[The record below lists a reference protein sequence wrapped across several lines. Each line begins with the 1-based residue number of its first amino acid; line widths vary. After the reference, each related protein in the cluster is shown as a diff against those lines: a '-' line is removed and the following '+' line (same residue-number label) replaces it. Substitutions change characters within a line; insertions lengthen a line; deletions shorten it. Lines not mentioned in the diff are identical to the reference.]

1 MAIPDRWRKYLVIVG
16 GVLVHLTLGTVYTF
30 GNLNPYLT
38 SYIRKYS
45 SPGNLQYGESVW
57 IFSMSGMGQG
67 LSMFLGGVINR
78 YIGPR
83 LTTLLGSMLMSAGV
97 LLTYVSVQHS
107 FVAVVFTYGLMFGLG
122 VGIAYAVPMACAMKW
137 LPEKKGLVS
146 GCVVAGFGGG
156 AFIFLTRF
164 RLAYINHNNL
174 KPQID
179 ETDGGSYF
187 TQPEVLDKVP
197 KMFLILGACYIVM
210 QLIGIIF
217 ISEPPPVEVRTT
229 YVPQPKGDGSDESV
243 NVMDVTV
250 NPDGEDSETKALI
263 PAASSDEEG
272 GIKQEETPAIRE
284 HTGVK
289 DDEHAVLHP
298 KQMLKQRAFY
308 ILWFIFLFNGQG
320 VVFFSSLYK
329 AYGQTFIQ
337 DDVFLATVGAFGAVF
352 NAAGRIA
359 WGYFADKVSFK
370 VSMTCLCALFTVL
383 LLTIGLTSLAGKWLF
398 FLYVCLI
405 FGTFSGNFS
414 LFPVATARSFGQLH
428 YPLNY
433 GLLFTSQVIT
443 APVGAVLT
451 SQLKGIIGWYGMF
464 FVVSGFSFS
473 SFILMFVFQVK
484 NSKGKD
490 V

>member
-1 MAIPDRWRKYLVIVG
+1 MAIPDRWRGYLVIVG

-45 SPGNLQYGESVW
+45 SPSDLQYAESVW
-57 IFSMSGMGQG
+57 IFSMSAMGQG

-78 YIGPR
+78 FIGPR
-83 LTTLLGSMLMSAGV
+83 LTTLLGSLLMSAGV
-97 LLTYVSVQHS
+97 LLTFIAVQHS
-107 FVAVVFTYGLMFGLG
+107 FIAVVFTYGLMFGLG
-122 VGIAYAVPMACAMKW
+122 VGIAYAIPIACAMKW
-137 LPEKKGLVS
+137 LPQKKGLVS

-156 AFIFLTRF
+156 AFIFDQVQT
-164 RLAYINHNNL
+164 AYINHNNL
-174 KPQID
+174 KPQA
-179 ETDGGSYF
+179 EEVGGESYF

-210 QLIGIIF
+210 QIIGILF
-217 ISEPPPVEVRTT
+217 ISDPPPVEVRTT
-229 YVPQPKGDGSDESV
+229 YVPQPKGNGSEEPED
-243 NVMDVTV
+243 VMDVTL
-250 NPDGEDSETKALI
+250 NPDREDSETKALI
-263 PAASSDEEG
+263 PATSSDEEG
-272 GIKQEETPAIRE
+272 RLDQRETPKILEQA
-284 HTGVK
+284 VLK
-289 DDEHAVLHP
+289 DDEHAVLNP
-298 KQMLKQRAFY
+298 KQVLKHRAFY

-337 DDVFLATVGAFGAVF
+337 DDVFLATVGAFAAVF
-352 NAAGRIA
+352 NAGGRIA
-359 WGYFADKVSFK
+359 WGHLADRFSFK
-370 VSMTCLCALFTVL
+370 ISMMCLCALFTAL
-383 LLTIGLTSLAGKWLF
+383 LLTIGLTSMAGKWLF
-398 FLYVCLI
+398 FIYVCLI

-443 APVGAVLT
+443 APVGAILT
-451 SQLKGIIGWYGMF
+451 SQLKSIIGWYGMF

-473 SFILMFVFQVK
+473 SFILMFVFKVK

-490 V
+490 I

>member
-1 MAIPDRWRKYLVIVG
+1 MAIPDRWRGYLVIVG

-45 SPGNLQYGESVW
+45 SPSDLQYAESVW
-57 IFSMSGMGQG
+57 IFSMSAMGQG

-78 YIGPR
+78 FIGPR
-83 LTTLLGSMLMSAGV
+83 LTTLLGSLLMSAGV
-97 LLTYVSVQHS
+97 LLTFIAVQHS
-107 FVAVVFTYGLMFGLG
+107 FIAVVFTYGLMFGLG
-122 VGIAYAVPMACAMKW
+122 VGIAYAIPIACAMKW
-137 LPEKKGLVS
+137 LPQKKGLVS

-156 AFIFLTRF
+156 AFIFDQVQT
-164 RLAYINHNNL
+164 AYINHNNL
-174 KPQID
+174 KPQA
-179 ETDGGSYF
+179 EEVGGESYF

-210 QLIGIIF
+210 QIIGILF
-217 ISEPPPVEVRTT
+217 ISDPPPVEV
-229 YVPQPKGDGSDESV
+229 
-243 NVMDVTV
+243 MDVTL
-250 NPDGEDSETKALI
+250 NPDREDSETKALI
-263 PAASSDEEG
+263 PATSSDEEG
-272 GIKQEETPAIRE
+272 RLDQRETPKILEQA
-284 HTGVK
+284 VLK
-289 DDEHAVLHP
+289 DDEHAVLNP
-298 KQMLKQRAFY
+298 KQVLKHRAFY

-337 DDVFLATVGAFGAVF
+337 DDVFLATVGAFAAVF
-352 NAAGRIA
+352 NAGGRIA
-359 WGYFADKVSFK
+359 WGHLADRFSFK
-370 VSMTCLCALFTVL
+370 ISMMCLCALFTAL
-383 LLTIGLTSLAGKWLF
+383 LLTIGLTSMAGKWLF
-398 FLYVCLI
+398 FIYVCLI

-443 APVGAVLT
+443 APVGAILT
-451 SQLKGIIGWYGMF
+451 SQLKSIIGWYGMF

-473 SFILMFVFQVK
+473 SFILMFVFKVK

-490 V
+490 I